1 MADDQLD
8 PAPQAADTT
17 PAPES
22 GTTTS
27 TPAPAPAYVTVE
39 QFSTMMSQMQEQFQR
54 GIQEVAAS
62 LRPQPTFTD
71 EAEPSDEE
79 LDAAAFEGKGVG
91 AAVKRAVKAAT
102 SRLARQA
109 QQEVADVRNVGLP
122 ALAQQSLMLAK
133 QGWEHYSD
141 YQKEIDAA
149 INALPMELRAMPDNL
164 QRVYDMVIG
173 SHYKELKQKEVEKAI
188 RERREPDSQVRAA
201 KVPQGDPQLDPNKLF
216 APDDL
221 ANLNHHGKSIE
232 HIARR
237 LGKTPEQY
245 LEGVRR
251 FRERGKA
258 A

>member
-1 MADDQLD
+1 MADPVDQTPQD
-8 PAPQAADTT
+8 TATDTGQPAEPV
-17 PAPES
+17 
-22 GTTTS
+22 TTS
-27 TPAPAPAYVTVE
+27 APAPSYVTVE
-39 QFSTMMSQMQEQFQR
+39 QFSTMMEQMQANFHNTLQAALSQRQAPQQQFQDDP
-54 GIQEVAAS
+54 E
-62 LRPQPTFTD
+62 PT
-71 EAEPSDEE
+71 DEE
-79 LDAAAFEGKGVG
+79 LDAAALEGKGVG

-102 SRLARQA
+102 NRLARQN
-109 QQEVADVRNVGLP
+109 QQEVAQVRDVGLP

-133 QGWEHYSD
+133 QGWEHYD
-141 YQKEIDAA
+141 KYRKEIDAA
-149 INALPMELRAMPDNL
+149 IGALPMELRAMPDNL

-173 SHYKELKQKEVEKAI
+173 SHYKELQAEV
-188 RERREPDSQVRAA
+188 RERAVREQRETDTNVRAA

-216 APDDL
+216 AADDL
-221 ANLNHHGKSIE
+221 ANLAHAGKSIE